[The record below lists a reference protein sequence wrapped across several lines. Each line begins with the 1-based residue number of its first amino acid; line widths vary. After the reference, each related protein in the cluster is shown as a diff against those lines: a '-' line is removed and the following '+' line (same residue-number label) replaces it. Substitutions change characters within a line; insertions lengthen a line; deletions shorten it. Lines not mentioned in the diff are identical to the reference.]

1 MAQLEKE
8 PMESGW
14 EIRAFG
20 VLLSKLL
27 CPNRSALEKGPFPA
41 SAGMKHQ
48 ATSPCWDDG
57 KSNTRAGLLSMLRCT
72 AKALQCARYL
82 QDGELQVVANWNT
95 CPGTAHRCSC
105 LGEQPQHEELT
116 EAAAF
121 REEGPRLEHPIWQ
134 DLEALKKE
142 DAHTS

>member
-1 MAQLEKE
+1 MGDQSFWSASFKAALPKQE
-8 PMESGW
+8 
-14 EIRAFG
+14 
-20 VLLSKLL
+20 
-27 CPNRSALEKGPFPA
+27 CPGEGTIPCK
-41 SAGMKHQ
+41 
-48 ATSPCWDDG
+48 CWDDG
-57 KSNTRAGLLSMLRCT
+57 KSNMRAGLLSTLRCT

-95 CPGTAHRCSC
+95 CPGTAPRCSC
-105 LGEQPQHEELT
+105 LGEQPQHKELT

-134 DLEALKKE
+134 DLEALRKE